1 MAYLVSSGGHS
12 YRVDIHTDDAGVHV
26 HLDDAAYPIDVLPVG
41 SALYSILLNGRSYEV
56 DCIPVEDAW
65 IVLVDGQPFRVT
77 LQDEAA
83 APSPPAATVA
93 LNASGGSVTAPM
105 TGKIVKVHVAAGEQV
120 VAGAPVCTLEAM
132 KMENELTAGIAGT
145 VTAVHVTVG
154 EAVKAGRVLVE
165 IAAETSAETT
175 DSPAPQA

>member
-1 MAYLVSSGGHS
+1 MAYIVSSGGRS

-26 HLDDAAYPIDVLPVG
+26 HLDEAAYPIDVLPVG
-41 SALYSILLNGRSYEV
+41 PALYSILLNGRSYEV
-56 DCIPVEDAW
+56 DCVPVEDAW

-83 APSPPAATVA
+83 APAVQAATVA
-93 LNASGGSVTAPM
+93 PKPSGGAVTAPM

-120 VAGAPVCTLEAM
+120 ALGAPVCTLEAM
-132 KMENELTAGIAGT
+132 KMENELTAGAAGT

-165 IAAETSAETT
+165 ITADASAEMA
-175 DSPAPQA
+175 DSPGPQT